1 MSKWDI
7 IKDETIMACAPQQ
20 SERFTK
26 DGIVYWQIAVSAG
39 KGEKGRGGTR
49 FVTVTRKP
57 SQPSADKE
65 GMILYKHLEAIPP
78 RFSLYQV
85 ITDNGV
91 AWQIVGVRAS
101 EEGIWYELVC
111 ASGCWCASQGELVEK
126 TAQQEL
132 PF

>member
-20 SERFTK
+20 SGRFTK

-39 KGEKGRGGTR
+39 KGKKGRGGTR
-49 FVTVTRKP
+49 FVTVIKP

-65 GMILYKHLEAIPP
+65 ARMSYKHLEAIPP

-111 ASGCWCASQGELVEK
+111 PSGRWSASQAELVEK